1 MTTCC
6 ALVIAVSL
14 VLPAGQTRGAADADL
29 KELSTYT
36 LSMDTLNKVDRAM
49 RAAMT
54 EMRKDPKFQEVEK
67 LKAELEA
74 LKKKDEKTEEEDRRM
89 ETLGLRI
96 EELESAAS
104 PLKMNDA
111 ASISEMAANIQKEP
125 RLAVALQG
133 EGLTPREFS
142 KFMLAMLQAGF
153 AAGMQK
159 AGLLKT
165 TPEGTNPANIK
176 WVLDHEADLQKMQ
189 QAWNPEKEKKE

>member
-29 KELSTYT
+29 KELSAYT

>member
-14 VLPAGQTRGAADADL
+14 AVPAGQTRGPADADL
-29 KELSTYT
+29 KELATYT

-74 LKKKDEKTEEEDRRM
+74 LKKKDETSEEEDRRI
-89 ETLGLRI
+89 ETLGQRI

-111 ASISEMAANIQKEP
+111 GSISEMAANIQKEP
-125 RLAVALQG
+125 RLAGPLQR

-142 KFMLAMLQAGF
+142 KFMLAMIQAGF

-176 WVLDHEADLQKMQ
+176 WVLDHEAELQKMQ

>member
-6 ALVIAVSL
+6 AVVIALSL
-14 VLPAGQTRGAADADL
+14 AAPVAQTRGPADADL

-36 LSMDTLNKVDRAM
+36 LTMETLNKVDRAM
-49 RAAMT
+49 RTAVA
-54 EMRKDPKFQEVEK
+54 EMRKDPKFQEIER
-67 LKAELEA
+67 LKGELEA
-74 LKKKDEKTEEEDRRM
+74 LKKKDETTEEEDRRM

-96 EELESAAS
+96 EELESAAT

-111 ASISEMAANIQKEP
+111 ATISEMAANIQKEP
-125 RLAVALQG
+125 RLAGPLQR

-142 KFMLAMLQAGF
+142 KFMLAMIQAGF

-176 WVLDHEADLQKMQ
+176 WVLDHEAELQKMQ
-189 QAWNPEKEKKE
+189 QAWNPDKEKQD